1 MGYFFGGFR
10 GAGTA
15 STVRVQIKN
24 PTQCLSWWRLSNIP
38 MPQTVCNLCNVC
50 VSGNRF
56 EIECLNLVASTL
68 LKLRQQK
75 KHYACRTL
83 LWHCVLIK
91 SSTGRGNEVK
101 ISFASA
107 ISIRIYSRMMKWYV
121 FDFTSCWIL
130 CLCVADMMKDVIVF
144 ETAFGGN
151 QLLRLLAT
159 SECFPMTKRQRMFF
173 WWQQHIMF
181 MAFNFMP
188 CLSQHSSYWKFNFE
202 EFGPSCST
210 VCSRSGPTRLWSVL
224 LWIWS
229 TRHDVWSKHGSQ
241 QSPWKVNEFFAEIQS
256 NSVSP

>member
-1 MGYFFGGFR
+1 MGYFVGGFR

-130 CLCVADMMKDVIVF
+130 CLCVTDMMKDVMVF
-144 ETAFGGN
+144 ETAFWRESTPCHLGMLPNDKATTHVFLVANHVHGIQLHAMPFTTQ
-151 QLLRLLAT
+151 QLLEIQFRTIWTFLL
-159 SECFPMTKRQRMFF
+159 
-173 WWQQHIMF
+173 
-181 MAFNFMP
+181 N
-188 CLSQHSSYWKFNFE
+188 
-202 EFGPSCST
+202 
-210 VCSRSGPTRLWSVL
+210 SVL
-224 LWIWS
+224 KIRSHQVVVCAAVDLIHWAWCLVQACLTTESMESEWILC
-229 TRHDVWSKHGSQ
+229 R
-241 QSPWKVNEFFAEIQS
+241 
-256 NSVSP
+256 NSIKFSISLESSF